1 VAGLGRP
8 EDAKR
13 ALEEIEA
20 AADAALERLSRDARA
35 EAG

>member
-1 VAGLGRP
+1 VAHIARP
-8 EDAKR
+8 DNAKA

-20 AADAALERLSRDARA
+20 AADAALERLARDARA